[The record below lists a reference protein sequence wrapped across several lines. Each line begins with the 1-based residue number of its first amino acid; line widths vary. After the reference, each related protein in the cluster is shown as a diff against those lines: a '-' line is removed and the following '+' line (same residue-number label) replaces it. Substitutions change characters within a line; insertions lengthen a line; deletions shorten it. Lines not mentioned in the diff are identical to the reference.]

1 MNLLLLNPEE
11 VSEACAE
18 VVVRGRR
25 ADHLVEVVRVEPG
38 ALIEVGVLGGKL
50 GTGRVVRVDGGGVHL
65 EVALDRDPPPRLDLR
80 LILALP
86 RPKVLRRVLQFCGAA
101 GVAAVHLINS
111 WRVEKSY
118 WGSPLLEAGAVER
131 ELVLGLEQGKD
142 TILPE
147 VFMHSLFKPFV
158 EDTLPSVAAGT
169 EKLLADPRAGK
180 ACPGALPGSV
190 SLVVG
195 PEGGLIPYEIDRL
208 EEAGFEPVHL
218 GPRPLRV
225 EHAVAALAGRLM
237 RLEGKAR

>member
-11 VSEACAE
+11 VSGACAE

-38 ALIEVGVLGGKL
+38 TVIEVGILGGKL
-50 GTGRVVRVDGGGVHL
+50 GTGRVTGVDGEGIRL
-65 EVALDRDPPPRLDLR
+65 ELTLDRDPPPRLDLR

-101 GVAAVHLINS
+101 GVVAVHLINS

-118 WGSPLLEAGAVER
+118 WGSPVLEHAAVER

-142 TILPE
+142 TVLPE

-158 EDTLPSVAAGT
+158 EDTLPAVAAGT
-169 EKLLADPRAGK
+169 AKLLADPCAGT
-180 ACPGALPGSV
+180 ACPGALPGPV

-195 PEGGLIPYEIDRL
+195 PEGGLIPYEIERL
-208 EEAGFEPVHL
+208 EEAGFESVHL
-218 GPRPLRV
+218 GQRPLRV

-237 RLEGKAR
+237 RLEGETR